1 MALHSSLLSATLGC
15 VPSFRIASRLRAP
28 PERVWAHATSMV
40 GINHELAPLLRM
52 THPPRMTALGD
63 ISPPLGTPLFRSIIL
78 LFGVLPIDFDDVTLE
93 AVEPGR
99 GFRERSRTLSQRQWR
114 HERSLE
120 PMDGGVRLVD
130 ESRSSQRSQV
140 QGRSSRR
147 CCTWSSGTAIGS
159 RWGCSGA
166 RWRGFACCDRRP
178 ARFDMPSTA
187 ATRVRE

>member
-1 MALHSSLLSATLGC
+1 MALHSSLLSAILGC

-28 PERVWAHATSMV
+28 TERVWAHATSMA

-93 AVEPGR
+93 AIEPGR
-99 GFRERSRTLSQRQWR
+99 GFRERSHTLSQREWI

-120 PMDGGVRLVD
+120 PTDGGVRVADRITFEPKIPGAGAILAPLLHLVFRNRHRKLVGLFGG
-130 ESRSSQRSQV
+130 EV
-140 QGRSSRR
+140 EGLH
-147 CCTWSSGTAIGS
+147 
-159 RWGCSGA
+159 
-166 RWRGFACCDRRP
+166 
-178 ARFDMPSTA
+178 
-187 ATRVRE
+187 VL